1 MTNADNSFQAN
12 AMSAAI
18 QIGAVFVIVML
29 CFQIIS
35 PFISLVAWG
44 MIIAVALYPAHL
56 KLSAVLGGRQK
67 LSATIFVLAG
77 LAVLLV
83 PVVNLA
89 DSSMQSLQTLSG
101 ELDKGAI
108 SIPPPDASVAEWPL
122 IGEKVHGI
130 WTSAALNLE
139 ETLNQF
145 TPQLQAIGEWLL
157 RFIGSSALGIL
168 QFFISIIIAGV
179 FLVSADGGYRM
190 CKNLAKSLSEKHG
203 HELTDMSIAT
213 IRSVVKG
220 VLGVAFIQAVLSAIG
235 LVLMDV
241 PAAGVWTLIILVLAI
256 VQLPPALILGPI
268 AVWVFSVADTTPAT
282 IFAIYAVIVSGS
294 DSFLKPMFLGRGMD
308 IPMLVILL
316 GAIGGAFLSGI
327 IGLFTGSV
335 TLAVGYKLL
344 VVWMVSEEVD
354 DATDTSAADAVGSG
368 CEDRRYVA
376 TGKSLR

>member
-89 DSSMQSLQTLSG
+89 DSSIQSLQTLSG

-368 CEDRRYVA
+368 
-376 TGKSLR
+376 